1 MPSLTEALGVTFLE
15 AMAAGVPVIGT
26 NVGGIPEIIQD
37 GINGLLVP
45 VKSPC
50 SITDAINQLLADA
63 QLRERLVQSAFS
75 TLNNFSVEKM
85 MECTRS
91 LYQEI
96 LEI

>member
-26 NVGGIPEIIQD
+26 NVGGIPEVIQD

-50 SITDAINQLLADA
+50 SITDAINQLLAECAVARKDLSRVHF
-63 QLRERLVQSAFS
+63 LR
-75 TLNNFSVEKM
+75 
-85 MECTRS
+85 
-91 LYQEI
+91 
-96 LEI
+96 